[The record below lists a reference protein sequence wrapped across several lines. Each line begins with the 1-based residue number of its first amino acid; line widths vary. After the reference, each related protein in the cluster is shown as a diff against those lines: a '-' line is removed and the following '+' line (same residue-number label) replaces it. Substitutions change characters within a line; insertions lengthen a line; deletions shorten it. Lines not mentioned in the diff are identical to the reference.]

1 MDIILGTHLTCKT
14 NSGDFPSNSC
24 VFPFRETKDSSVV
37 YNECIILGL
46 NSKPSCA
53 ISVDEFGVGMDWGF
67 CSPGCPVVSDGM
79 PVMLL
84 DFLGFCKYIVIC
96 SCAVGIYSLLF
107 IPLKLQ
113 ASMH

>member
-1 MDIILGTHLTCKT
+1 MAIILGTHLTCKT

-24 VFPFRETKDSSVV
+24 VFPFKESQESSVV
-37 YNECIILGL
+37 YNKCIILVG

-53 ISVDEFGVGMDWGF
+53 ISVDEFGIGIDWGS

-84 DFLGFCKYIVIC
+84 NFLNIF
-96 SCAVGIYSLLF
+96 
-107 IPLKLQ
+107 
-113 ASMH
+113 